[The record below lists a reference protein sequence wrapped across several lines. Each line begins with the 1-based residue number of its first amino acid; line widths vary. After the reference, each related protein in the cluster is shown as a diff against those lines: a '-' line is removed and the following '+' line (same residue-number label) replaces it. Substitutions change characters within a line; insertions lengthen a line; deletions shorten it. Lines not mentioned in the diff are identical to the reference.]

1 MNDIPAANSAAA
13 NPAAALPKF
22 GDVLML
28 SDTPVLAGVIMALA
42 QPFAE
47 LRETIGLPPWTPL
60 LVAALASLLMATYHV
75 QYRRKT
81 HGPEAWLVTP
91 LVAMILFSG
100 AIGANNVIDAARKG
114 SGGRA
119 EQAGGAAQELK
130 QLQAE
135 YQLLRDQLDSE
146 RRLNEVLRSAV
157 EAGARPKLGGVAPLR
172 DAAPSLVLRRMR
184 DFLLAPAH
192 AQTTDEATATQ
203 DPRVAEALRAYEL
216 EQARLQERRAKLRQ
230 QEEQQ
235 IEQQVQSRDQAPLW
249 KSW

>member
-1 MNDIPAANSAAA
+1 MNDIPAV
-13 NPAAALPKF
+13 NPATALPKF

-47 LRETIGLPPWTPL
+47 LHETTGLPPWTPL
-60 LVAALASLLMATYHV
+60 LVAALASLLVAVYHV

-100 AIGANNVIDAARKG
+100 AIGANNVVDAARKG
-114 SGGRA
+114 SGSRV
-119 EQAGGAAQELK
+119 EQASAAVQELK

-135 YQLLRDQLDSE
+135 YQLLRSQLDSE

-157 EAGARPKLGGVAPLR
+157 GAGAKPKLSGVAPLR
-172 DAAPSLVLRRMR
+172 DAAPSLALRRMR
-184 DFLLAPAH
+184 DFLFAPAH
-192 AQTTDEATATQ
+192 AQTTDEATATL
-203 DPRVAEALRAYEL
+203 DPRVTEALRVYEL
-216 EQARLQERRAKLRQ
+216 EQAKLQEQRTKLRQ
-230 QEEQQ
+230 QEEQKA
-235 IEQQVQSRDQAPLW
+235 EQQDQSRDQAPLW
-249 KSW
+249 KTW